1 MKLSKIHIYNYR
13 KLKNCVIEFDK
24 KQTVFV
30 GANNSGKTSAMQ
42 AIITFLKENNRFTAN
57 DFTLS
62 NWVSL
67 NEVAEKWIAESS
79 DSSKPVLDDIS
90 DYLPTM
96 DVWIDVTKNDAY
108 LVRDL
113 IPSFEWKGKTIGVR
127 IVYAP
132 NDIER
137 LHDDFKEVYNH
148 VRKLE
153 KKDHKTLYPVSLW
166 DYLSKNKKL
175 HEYFYCR
182 YYILDID
189 KETEDTG
196 KLHIPAVEYD
206 TKDPLSKLF
215 KIDSIE
221 AQREFS
227 DPKENDNN
235 GQNNLS
241 KQLQSYYEKQIQ
253 QKEIVSAEDV
263 EIFEAA
269 DNANKVC
276 DEKLKK
282 AFSVR
287 IDELKN
293 IRYPGFQNPEIKIH
307 SKINIKDTLT
317 HDSAVQFLVAKD
329 KEELVLPEKYNGLG
343 YQNLISMYFKLIQF
357 REEWLHEGKTDDII
371 IDEDNPIEPIHLV
384 LIEEPEAHLHAQ
396 AQQVFVKKACEAL
409 TNSNKLKEENIYTT
423 QVVLSTHSNHIVKE
437 LDLNCMRYFRREK
450 SKESKIPVSKV
461 ESLKDVFG
469 EDEETRRFVSR
480 YIKLNHCD
488 FFFADAV
495 IMVEGSGE
503 RILMNRFLDKS
514 NVNDNYISVIE
525 VNGSHAHRFKPLIER
540 LNIFTLI
547 VTDIDS
553 QSMGNKGKMEKK
565 FTQKGKKQISNNDT
579 IKEWLGIKDVD
590 RLLELKDEDKIK
602 GNVRIAYQT
611 GIPIKFKGKARESI
625 AYPYTFE
632 DSVAL
637 TNYQLFIKK
646 DLECSGMV
654 KHFHDILISATNAT
668 SCCKDLFE
676 KLKSANKAPFAIS
689 LLFMEEFE
697 QLKTPAY
704 IEEGLDWLNQLLN
717 SNK

>member
-13 KLKNCVIEFDK
+13 KLKNCVIEFDE

-42 AIITFLKENNRFTAN
+42 AIITFLKDNNRFTAN

-67 NEVAEKWIAESS
+67 NEFAENWIDESIE
-79 DSSKPVLDDIS
+79 SSKPVFNDIS

-113 IPSFEWKGKTIGVR
+113 IPSFEWKGKTVGVR
-127 IVYAP
+127 IVYTP
-132 NDIER
+132 SDIER
-137 LHDDFKEVYNH
+137 LHDDFKEVYSR

-153 KKDHKTLYPVSLW
+153 RKDHKTLYPVSLW

-175 HEYFYCR
+175 HEYFCCR

-196 KLHIPAVEYD
+196 KLPLPPVEYD
-206 TKDPLSKLF
+206 TKNPLSKLF

-241 KQLQSYYEKQIQ
+241 KQLQSYYEKQFQ

-276 DEKLKK
+276 DQKLEQ
-282 AFSVR
+282 AFSDR

-293 IRYPGFQNPEIKIH
+293 ISYPGFQNPEIKIH

-396 AQQVFVKKACEAL
+396 AQQVFVRK
-409 TNSNKLKEENIYTT
+409 
-423 QVVLSTHSNHIVKE
+423 
-437 LDLNCMRYFRREK
+437 R
-450 SKESKIPVSKV
+450 
-461 ESLKDVFG
+461 
-469 EDEETRRFVSR
+469 
-480 YIKLNHCD
+480 
-488 FFFADAV
+488 
-495 IMVEGSGE
+495 
-503 RILMNRFLDKS
+503 
-514 NVNDNYISVIE
+514 
-525 VNGSHAHRFKPLIER
+525 
-540 LNIFTLI
+540 
-547 VTDIDS
+547 
-553 QSMGNKGKMEKK
+553 
-565 FTQKGKKQISNNDT
+565 
-579 IKEWLGIKDVD
+579 
-590 RLLELKDEDKIK
+590 
-602 GNVRIAYQT
+602 
-611 GIPIKFKGKARESI
+611 
-625 AYPYTFE
+625 
-632 DSVAL
+632 
-637 TNYQLFIKK
+637 
-646 DLECSGMV
+646 V
-654 KHFHDILISATNAT
+654 KH
-668 SCCKDLFE
+668 
-676 KLKSANKAPFAIS
+676 
-689 LLFMEEFE
+689 
-697 QLKTPAY
+697 
-704 IEEGLDWLNQLLN
+704 
-717 SNK
+717 

>member
-13 KLKNCVIEFDK
+13 KLKNCVIEFDE

-42 AIITFLKENNRFTAN
+42 AIITFLKDNNRFTAN

-67 NEVAEKWIAESS
+67 NEFAEKWIDESIG
-79 DSSKPVLDDIS
+79 SSKPVLDDIS

-113 IPSFEWKGKTIGVR
+113 IPSFEWKGKTVGVR

-132 NDIER
+132 SDIEK

-166 DYLSKNKKL
+166 DYLSKHKKL
-175 HEYFYCR
+175 HEYFCCR

-189 KETEDTG
+189 KETENTG
-196 KLHIPAVEYD
+196 KLPLPPVEYD
-206 TKDPLSKLF
+206 TKNPLSKLF

-241 KQLQSYYEKQIQ
+241 KQLQSYYEKQFQ

-276 DEKLKK
+276 DQKLEQ
-282 AFSVR
+282 AFSNR

-293 IRYPGFQNPEIKIH
+293 IKYPGFQNPEIKIH
-307 SKINIKDTLT
+307 SKISIKDTLT

-357 REEWLHEGKTDDII
+357 REECL
-371 IDEDNPIEPIHLV
+371 
-384 LIEEPEAHLHAQ
+384 
-396 AQQVFVKKACEAL
+396 
-409 TNSNKLKEENIYTT
+409 
-423 QVVLSTHSNHIVKE
+423 
-437 LDLNCMRYFRREK
+437 
-450 SKESKIPVSKV
+450 
-461 ESLKDVFG
+461 
-469 EDEETRRFVSR
+469 
-480 YIKLNHCD
+480 
-488 FFFADAV
+488 
-495 IMVEGSGE
+495 
-503 RILMNRFLDKS
+503 
-514 NVNDNYISVIE
+514 
-525 VNGSHAHRFKPLIER
+525 
-540 LNIFTLI
+540 
-547 VTDIDS
+547 
-553 QSMGNKGKMEKK
+553 
-565 FTQKGKKQISNNDT
+565 
-579 IKEWLGIKDVD
+579 
-590 RLLELKDEDKIK
+590 
-602 GNVRIAYQT
+602 
-611 GIPIKFKGKARESI
+611 
-625 AYPYTFE
+625 
-632 DSVAL
+632 
-637 TNYQLFIKK
+637 
-646 DLECSGMV
+646 
-654 KHFHDILISATNAT
+654 
-668 SCCKDLFE
+668 
-676 KLKSANKAPFAIS
+676 
-689 LLFMEEFE
+689 
-697 QLKTPAY
+697 
-704 IEEGLDWLNQLLN
+704 
-717 SNK
+717 